1 MNDYDIVYQVNSNNN
16 TILALYE
23 NISECNSKIELL
35 REEHKNI
42 KALLDLH
49 ESFFD
54 NNSRY
59 DVLCS
64 AGNLELVSAKKISEC
79 FGDIYFSGQIANCH
93 NQIRQKMDDISGEMS
108 KVTSCIANYN
118 QQIEACNNEIIYLKS
133 QLK

>member
-1 MNDYDIVYQVNSNNN
+1 MNDCDIVYQINSNNN
-16 TILALYE
+16 TISVLCE
-23 NISECNSKIELL
+23 NISECKSKKVFL
-35 REEHKNI
+35 EEEYKNL

-54 NNSRY
+54 NNNRY
-59 DVLCS
+59 NMLCS

-79 FGDIYFSGQIANCH
+79 FGEIFFSSQIANCN

-118 QQIEACNNEIIYLKS
+118 QQIEACNNEINYLKS
-133 QLK
+133 QLI